1 MGQFLRVNGDYNIKC
16 AEGSRIT
23 LDTGPGT
30 GEVRITGDLLV
41 EGDTTTVQAEN
52 LNVEDN
58 IIVLNIGETGAGIT
72 LGYAGIQIDRGTLAP
87 VGLFYDE
94 TADAWLL
101 AQGGPAVTEDGADT
115 PFSFTESR
123 LQLKE
128 ILTDSSIKTA
138 YVDDVTE
145 VPGGRFG
152 DLNLIGTGNGT
163 VTVFGT
169 INYEDQVVHDD
180 DIPNKRYV
188 DDSILN
194 NPTFQIVAPQSE
206 DTKVVIADKD
216 ITPNAAD
223 QPGSLAY
230 FTDTTTYTTNG
241 ESAVSIIV
249 DNELVAQ
256 FYDDYVLVG
265 NPGSNGIEIDGTNF
279 EIRTEASVSDQ
290 NIFIK
295 TVGTGKLQTNYALQL
310 DKLPSLSGYVS
321 GSTLVYAKELDIGQ
335 SGVWF
340 RNDSSDS
347 RVRDGE
353 LISKDK
359 ALVFSILF

>member
-1 MGQFLRVNGDYNIKC
+1 
-16 AEGSRIT
+16 
-23 LDTGPGT
+23 
-30 GEVRITGDLLV
+30 
-41 EGDTTTVQAEN
+41 
-52 LNVEDN
+52 
-58 IIVLNIGETGAGIT
+58 
-72 LGYAGIQIDRGTLAP
+72 
-87 VGLFYDE
+87 
-94 TADAWLL
+94 
-101 AQGGPAVTEDGADT
+101 
-115 PFSFTESR
+115 
-123 LQLKE
+123 
-128 ILTDSSIKTA
+128 
-138 YVDDVTE
+138 

-188 DDSILN
+188 DDSIQN
-194 NPTFQIVAPQSE
+194 NPTFQIVAPQ
-206 DTKVVIADKD
+206 TQNTRVIIAD
-216 ITPNAAD
+216 ISVNPNDPEQA
-223 QPGSLAY
+223 GSLEY
-230 FTDTTTYTTNG
+230 FTDATGFQTKNSNT

-279 EIRTEASVSDQ
+279 EIRTETSITDQ

-295 TVGTGKLQTNYALQL
+295 TTGTGKLQTNYALQL